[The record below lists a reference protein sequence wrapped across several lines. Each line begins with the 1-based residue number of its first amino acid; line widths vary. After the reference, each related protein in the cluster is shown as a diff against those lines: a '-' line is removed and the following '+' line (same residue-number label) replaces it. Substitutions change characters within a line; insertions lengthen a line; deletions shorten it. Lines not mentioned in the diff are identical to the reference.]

1 VGEGCFSET
10 NPVGKPRS
18 RREDVVL
25 RGLRRLAADTELE
38 DGSKVYRRL
47 EEGDQGGHGLIT
59 GQIAIDKE
67 EDIQYWY
74 LLGKQNGENRNG
86 AEGGEVKKE
95 KISENRKQKRNT
107 TVEMTNGDIKRGTNG
122 II

>member
-1 VGEGCFSET
+1 
-10 NPVGKPRS
+10 
-18 RREDVVL
+18 
-25 RGLRRLAADTELE
+25 
-38 DGSKVYRRL
+38 L